1 MYRDDETSP
10 YLQTIDDISISIDK
24 DEHFSIF
31 FGDHLIGAI
40 VVKLKEDKNH
50 LYLLFVDPK
59 YQNKGIGK
67 VAVEFIF
74 TNYCKELWTV
84 YTPFKSYKNHHFYE
98 KLGFEKYGEAK
109 ITENFFL
116 FKYKKRVENPNY

>member
-1 MYRDDETSP
+1 MYKDDETSP
-10 YLQTIDDISISIDK
+10 YLQTIDDISVSIDK

-31 FGDHLIGAI
+31 FGNHLVGAI
-40 VVKLKEDKNH
+40 VIKLKENKNH

-67 VAVEFIF
+67 QAVKFVF
-74 TNYCKELWTV
+74 TNYRKELWTV

-98 KLGFEKYGEAK
+98 SFGFKKYGESE
-109 ITENFFL
+109 ITEKLTL
-116 FKYKKRVENPNY
+116 FKYKKALDN